1 MTIEI
6 TPSHIKGE
14 ITAPPSKSMAHRL
27 LICAALSEGESIISN
42 IAFSEDILATIDCIK
57 AMGADVTEKDDE
69 ITVCGVSPFSV
80 GESIYNCR
88 ESGSTLRFFIPV
100 SMLSEKKNLFTG
112 YGRLPER
119 PMEVYEKIATEKGI
133 LYAKNEEGIC
143 VGGTI
148 SAGRYTLRGDISSQ
162 FVSGLLFALP
172 LCAGDS
178 EIALTGKVES
188 RSYIDMTLS
197 AMKKFGVKAEWKNES
212 TLFIK
217 GGQKYKS
224 ANAIVEGDWSNAAF
238 LDAFNLVGGNVAVK
252 GLCEN
257 SLQGDSVYKEYFALL
272 KEGTPTLDLSNCPD
286 LAPVIMALACELNG
300 AILKGTKRLKLKE
313 SDRGA
318 VMARELSKFGA
329 HIDLYEDEIVIH
341 KTGLRKPETVL
352 LGHNDHRV
360 VMSLCVLV
368 SKYGGIIDGA
378 EAVKKSYPDF
388 FAVLSSLGAEVKE
401 K

>member
-6 TPSHIKGE
+6 TPSQIKGE
-14 ITAPPSKSMAHRL
+14 VTAPPSKSMAHRL
-27 LICAALSEGESIISN
+27 LICAALSEVESIISN
-42 IAFSEDILATIDCIK
+42 IAYSEDILATIDCIK
-57 AMGADVTEKDDE
+57 AMGAAVTPKGSE
-69 ITVCGVSPFSV
+69 ITVYGVSPFSV
-80 GESIYNCR
+80 GKSIYNCR
-88 ESGSTLRFFIPV
+88 ESGSTLRFLIPI
-100 SMLSEKKNLFTG
+100 SMLSEKESFFTG

-119 PMEVYEKIATEKGI
+119 PMEVYEKIADEKGI
-133 LYAKNEEGIC
+133 YYSKNRDGIR

-148 SAGRYTLRGDISSQ
+148 GSGSYTLRGDISSQ

-178 EIALTGKVES
+178 EITLTGKVES

-197 AMKKFGVKAEWKNES
+197 AMMTFGVKAEWKDEN
-212 TLFIK
+212 TLLIK
-217 GGQKYKS
+217 GGQIYKGCNVS
-224 ANAIVEGDWSNAAF
+224 VEGDWSNAAF
-238 LDAFNLVGGNVAVK
+238 LDAFNLIGGNVTVK

-272 KEGTPTLDLSNCPD
+272 KEGAPTLDLSNCPD
-286 LAPVIMALACELNG
+286 LAPVIMALACEHNG

-318 VMARELSKFGA
+318 VMAQELSKFGA
-329 HIDLYEDEIVIH
+329 DIDLYEDEIVIH
-341 KTGLRKPETVL
+341 KSEIRKPETVL
-352 LGHNDHRV
+352 SGHNDHRV
-360 VMSLCVLV
+360 VMSLCVLM
-368 SKYGGIIDGA
+368 SKYGGVIDGV

-388 FAVLSSLGAEVKE
+388 FEIIGSLGAEVKE